1 MDLDR
6 YYTPEDVAERLAAAV
21 VTDSGRCVDA
31 SCGDGRLLSAAV
43 SVAPGTSCVGID
55 KDPFAIRR
63 LRRQRPEWIL
73 SVGDAL
79 RSESLRHC
87 HAAVSG
93 KECDFLLANPPFSR
107 IKGHK
112 GLTVDY
118 EGTPVTCSVAMAYML
133 RALDVFQPQQG
144 TAAVVP
150 ESLVYSDLDS
160 EARRLLGEH
169 YTLDVLGGLKNST
182 FAGARANAVLVRLTG
197 GTVRRRKSKPTAWWN
212 GERPRIHRGG
222 LPVFELTKSRNGV
235 RFVHTTDL
243 QLGERHVPDRLMRV
257 KPLERGLV
265 GGSVIL
271 LPRVGVPSLQ
281 HCVPFYFRSKVQL
294 SDCVIALKFTDAVS
308 ARSFSAG
315 LLRRFVSLR
324 KLYRGTGARYVTVAR
339 LEEWL
344 DGACGSSLR

>member
-1 MDLDR
+1 VDLDR

-43 SVAPGTSCVGID
+43 SVAPGTACVGID

-63 LRRQRPEWIL
+63 LRRQRPDWIL

-87 HAAVSG
+87 VAAARG
-93 KECDFLLANPPFSR
+93 RNCDFLLANPPFSR

-112 GLTVDY
+112 GLTIEYQGV
-118 EGTPVTCSVAMAYML
+118 PVTCSVAMAYLL
-133 RALDVFQPQQG
+133 RALEVFQPQQG

-160 EARRLLGEH
+160 AARRLLGEDF
-169 YTLDVLGGLKNST
+169 TIAVLGGLKNST

-197 GTVRRRKSKPTAWWN
+197 GTARRRAWKPTAWWD
-212 GERPRIHRGG
+212 GERPRICRGG
-222 LPVFELTKSRNGV
+222 LPVFERTKSRSGV

-243 QLGERHVPDRLMRV
+243 QLGERHITDGLMRV
-257 KPLERGLV
+257 RPLERGV
-265 GGSVIL
+265 VAGSVIL

-294 SDCVIALKFTDAVS
+294 SDCVIALRFADAAS
-308 ARSFSAG
+308 AKSFSAG
-315 LLRRFVSLR
+315 LLKRFVSLR
-324 KLYRGTGARYVTVAR
+324 QLYRGTGARYVTVAR

-344 DGACGSSLR
+344 DAVCGSSLR